1 MGFLRKKRGQSM
13 TEFALAF
20 PFFLMAMLGIA
31 QLAIIFYNAVMLKY
45 TAYMTARVAVVYNES
60 KRNNKAG
67 AAHFRLKTAM
77 NAANRHEKPGVD
89 YVKNLAENFAAEKV
103 MELAGEGG
111 LKIKKEEMRSSEG
124 DFIKT
129 TVHYALPLKVPV
141 AGKIFGLFSGDKSSF
156 ALSAAGYPVYNLK
169 ASSIMRLEQ
178 EDNDEEDS

>member
-1 MGFLRKKRGQSM
+1 MSFLKKKRGQSM
-13 TEFALAF
+13 AEFALAF

-31 QLAIIFYNAVMLKY
+31 QLAIIFYNAVMLRY

-60 KRNNKAG
+60 ERGNKAD

-77 NAANRHEKPGVD
+77 NAANRYEKPGVN
-89 YVKNLAENFAAEKV
+89 YVKNMTESFAAGIIT
-103 MELAGEGG
+103 ELAGDGG
-111 LKIKKEEMRSSEG
+111 LEIKKEKIGSSEG

-156 ALSAAGYPVYNLK
+156 ALSAAGCPVYNLK

-178 EDNDEEDS
+178 EDDDEEDS